1 MAKQQHGTVKVQRP
15 GDEKP
20 RTIPA
25 TLWNSEHNPFKK
37 QGYKIVTTAAEPV
50 GVRPKPA
57 KAAKLEQPEPV
68 QSDAND

>member
-25 TLWNSEHNPFKK
+25 TLWNNELNPFKK
-37 QGYKIVTTAAEPV
+37 QGYKLVTTAAEPV
-50 GVRPKPA
+50 GVKPKPG
-57 KAAKLEQPEPV
+57 KKTEQEPITEE
-68 QSDAND
+68 